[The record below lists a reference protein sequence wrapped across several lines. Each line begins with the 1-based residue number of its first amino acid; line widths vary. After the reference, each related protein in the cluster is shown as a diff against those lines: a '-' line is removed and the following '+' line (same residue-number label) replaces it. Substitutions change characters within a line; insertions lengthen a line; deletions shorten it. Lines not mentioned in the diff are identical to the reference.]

1 MAPESRRVSRYTLSA
16 EAALAALLV
25 LGPVALGGAAHWVT
39 WPLGVLAGLAALL
52 AGVGARRQ
60 GESVRIPFLAAPL
73 VGGVLLCALQLVPL
87 PPAVLGWVSPEAAAL
102 REDVLVPLGLTGF
115 RPVSLEPS
123 ATWRELAKHGAYLLT
138 FLAAAQ
144 VCRARASRKRL
155 LSVLAFTGAA
165 VAAVGLGHALFNVE
179 TLFGLRAYVHARPPL
194 VTPFGN
200 PNHLAGFLGLAAT
213 VAVGLALSKQPRS
226 RAWPFAVAAL
236 LSGAG
241 VLLSLSRAGIVFFVF
256 GQVLLAAWL
265 SKQRR
270 EARTPARPSWGRGA
284 AVLLGLLATLS
295 VGAYLAADR
304 LWAEARTA
312 DSVESLGHGKVEP
325 WPMMARAARAFPV
338 LGMGRGAFES
348 AFPRYQT
355 EPNPNTFTHPENA
368 VLQVATEWGVP
379 GLLLLALGVWGFVAL
394 VRREGHG
401 PGELA
406 VLSGV
411 AALALHNLFDFSLEL
426 PACAVAVAVVL
437 GAVARPRESE
447 RLSSRSARTLPL
459 PSGPALALA
468 GSLTAMMLVALVPG
482 TRRMEDAEA
491 LLAARVSARAPRAEV
506 RALGLSLIDVHPT
519 DYLLYRL
526 VAMASV
532 GDGAAGAKDALAFVN
547 HVLYLRPLDAPAH
560 RVAARALLHLGRR
573 AQAFLEYRLAQEA
586 GDARVLLSEAVPQAR
601 TPEELAALTPE
612 APGQATELARSLVGT
627 PERRVLGLAWL
638 AWAKEH
644 FEGRP
649 EATALWMEEVRGRL
663 AQGELV
669 AAEAACAEV
678 ERRAPDAVSTHLLRA
693 DVWRAQGKLK
703 EALLSL
709 EALAKRHP
717 QDVELAF
724 TLAAR
729 QQEVGLTRR
738 ARDTLDAVAPF
749 LTNLQQRARLLSL
762 EADCFEREGLL
773 ARALEQ
779 RRSVAGLLPAPDSHF
794 AVARLQELLS
804 RYDAAARS
812 VHEGLRLMPPGGVR
826 RAEVE
831 AWAAR
836 LESHERARVDAHRRE
851 LLEDPKARAREP
863 FLRDPRTVSD
873 SPAP

>member
-25 LGPVALGGAAHWVT
+25 LGPVALGGAAPWVS
-39 WPLGVLAGLAALL
+39 WPLSLLAGLAAVL
-52 AGVGARRQ
+52 AVVGARRQ
-60 GESVRIPFLAAPL
+60 GQTPRIPFLAVPL
-73 VGGVLLCALQLVPL
+73 VGGVLLCASQLVPL
-87 PPAVLGWVSPEAAAL
+87 PPTLLGWVSPEAAAL
-102 REDVLVPLGLTGF
+102 REDVLVPLGLTGW

-144 VCRARASRKRL
+144 VCRSRTSRQRL

-226 RAWPFAVAAL
+226 RATPFAVAAL

-265 SKQRR
+265 AKQRR
-270 EARTPARPSWGRGA
+270 EARTPARPSWSRGA
-284 AVLLGLLATLS
+284 AVLLGLLTTLS
-295 VGAYLAADR
+295 VGAYLAADQ

-312 DSVESLGHGKVEP
+312 DSVESLRRGKVEP

-338 LGMGRGAFES
+338 LGMGRGAFEA

-368 VLQVATEWGVP
+368 VLQVAAEWGAP
-379 GLLLLALGVWGFVAL
+379 GLLLGLLGVWCFVGL

-401 PGELA
+401 PVELA

-447 RLSSRSARTLPL
+447 RLFARSTRTHPL
-459 PSGPALALA
+459 PTVPALALA
-468 GSLTAMMLVALVPG
+468 SGLTAVMLVALVPG
-482 TRRMEDAEA
+482 GRRMADAEA
-491 LLAARVSARAPRAEV
+491 RLAERVSARAPGAEV
-506 RALGLSLIDVHPT
+506 RALGLSLIDVHPA

-526 VAMASV
+526 VAVAAL
-532 GDGAAGAKDALAFVN
+532 GDGAAGAKDALGFVN
-547 HVLYLRPLDAPAH
+547 HVLYLRPLDGPAH
-560 RVAARALLHLGRR
+560 RVAARALVHLGRR
-573 AQAFLEYRLAQEA
+573 AQGFLEYRLAYEA
-586 GDARVLLSEAVPQAR
+586 GDTRVLLGEALPLAR
-601 TPEELAALTPE
+601 TPEEVATLTAD
-612 APGQATELARSLVGT
+612 APGQATELAMALLGV
-627 PERRVLGLAWL
+627 PERRALGLAWL
-638 AWAKEH
+638 VWAREH

-649 EATALWMEEVRGRL
+649 EATALWMQEVRGRL
-663 AQGELV
+663 AQGELE
-669 AAEAACAEV
+669 AAAAACAEV
-678 ERRAPDAVSTHLLRA
+678 ERRAPDALGTHLLRA
-693 DVWRAQGKLK
+693 DVWRAQGRAA
-703 EALLSL
+703 EALQAL
-709 EALAKRHP
+709 EALSKRFPH
-717 QDVELAF
+717 DVELAF
-724 TLAAR
+724 TLASR
-729 QQEVGLTRR
+729 QQEAGLTRR
-738 ARDTLDAVAPF
+738 SRDTLAAVAPF

-779 RRSVAGLLPAPDSHF
+779 RRSVAGLLPAPESHF
-794 AVARLQELLS
+794 AVARLQEQLA

-812 VHEGLRLMPPGGVR
+812 VHEGLRLMPPGGSR
-826 RAEVE
+826 RAEAE
-831 AWAAR
+831 AWAVR
-836 LESHERARVDAHRRE
+836 LEAHERARVDARRQE
-851 LLEDPKARAREP
+851 RVEDPKAQEREQY
-863 FLRDPRTVSD
+863 LRRSEAVSD
-873 SPAP
+873 SPVP